1 MRLFAV
7 LCFGLMISKGYAQSH
22 TDLFAKVQTIFNNR
36 CVSCHGS
43 DEPTGGMSLEAGVSY
58 KNIVN
63 VPSNENG
70 QLRRIAPNAPTDSY
84 LFRKILQERD
94 HWPYAEDGMPLDA
107 DKLSTNEINTIKE
120 WINSFPQD
128 VWGNSK
134 DVTIADNNNSTLEKE
149 SFLATQLINL
159 PTTRTLGQKTAEFRI
174 LHRFGLINGGGSN
187 TFGSFFGLDNGA
199 FTSIN
204 LSLALRND
212 LDILVRRTGPFKD
225 IEVAAKYVPVKQR
238 PEMPVSFGLYAGFD
252 WLSRKDTGKNRFAP
266 NIQILVSSQINNDF
280 SVLVVPTFAFK
291 SNHNEVVIKNGNEYT
306 DTRYTMAVG
315 FGAQYQFKPNA
326 AVTGEFIPRLDGY
339 KGIKDS
345 QDPRFNTW
353 SLGLMYKIR
362 LHVFQVLVSNTQFL
376 HTTQYT
382 AGSSAIT
389 ENKLFKGGANFHFG
403 FNIIRQFKW

>member
-1 MRLFAV
+1 MRFAV
-7 LCFGLMISKGYAQSH
+7 VLCIGLFSSNGYAQSH
-22 TDLFAKVQTIFNNR
+22 ADLFAKVQTIFNNH

-43 DEPTGGMSLEAGVSY
+43 DEPTGGMSLVAGVSY

-84 LFRKILQERD
+84 LFRKILQERER
-94 HWPYAEDGMPLDA
+94 WPFAEDPMPLDA
-107 DKLSTNEINTIKE
+107 DKLSTDEINTIKD

-128 VWGNSK
+128 VWGAAKNIT
-134 DVTIADNNNSTLEKE
+134 VADNHSAGEKE

-187 TFGSFFGLDNGA
+187 TFGAFFGLDNGA

-225 IEVAAKYVPVKQR
+225 IEVAVKYVPVKQK
-238 PEMPVSFGLYAGFD
+238 PGMPVSLGFYAGFD
-252 WLSRKDTGKNRFAP
+252 WLSRKDIGKNRFAP
-266 NIQILVSSQINNDF
+266 NIQILAGSQLSKDLSI
-280 SVLVVPTFAFK
+280 LAVPSFTFK
-291 SNHNEVVIKNGNEYT
+291 SNHNETVVKNGTEYK

-315 FGAQYQFKPNA
+315 LGAQYQFKPNA
-326 AVTGEFIPRLDGY
+326 AITGEFIPRLDGY
-339 KGIKDS
+339 KGIKES

-353 SLGLMYKIR
+353 SLGLLYKIR
-362 LHVFQVLVSNTQFL
+362 LHVFQVLISNTQFL
-376 HTTQYT
+376 HTTQYV